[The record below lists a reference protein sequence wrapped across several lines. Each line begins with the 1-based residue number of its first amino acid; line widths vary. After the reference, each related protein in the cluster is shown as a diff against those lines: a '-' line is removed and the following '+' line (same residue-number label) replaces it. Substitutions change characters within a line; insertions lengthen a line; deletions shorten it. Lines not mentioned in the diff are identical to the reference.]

1 MLQELCIS
9 YHRISTKFLRQQ
21 MKLIMSKPRLKWMML
36 MLLSLIAFSWCLFY
50 SSNMNRVDVRYCYM
64 NTFTTVP
71 SISSPTHNKPADGP
85 HLLEDVMLVEPK
97 PNASGRSIIFH
108 ETSCPH
114 EKLRSS
120 VKYMGNAPLNMM
132 ELTTREACA
141 IESAA
146 LHNPSFSVFVLFASP
161 AYRDYNNTPPVIEAI
176 LSYPNVHLRNL
187 NLWTYAAG
195 TPMYQWLKDG
205 KLFSSSYVLSHLSD
219 FLRYLT
225 LWRWGG
231 TYLDMD
237 VVVLRSLEK
246 LPPNYTGAES
256 STFLAA
262 GVMNFSPDG
271 FGHEIAEK
279 CLLDFLLNF
288 DGGDWGNNGPG
299 VITRV
304 MNDVCKTSNIELMME
319 PKRCMGF
326 HVMPREVFYAIP
338 WKKWEYFFEA
348 QYLTETLDLL
358 QHSYVAHVWNKHSK
372 QRRIKV
378 GANAAYGILA
388 ERHCPKVYAAAGEYF

>member
-1 MLQELCIS
+1 M
-9 YHRISTKFLRQQ
+9 Y
-21 MKLIMSKPRLKWMML
+21 KPRAKWIFL
-36 MLLSLIAFSWCLFY
+36 LLLSLLVFSWCLMY
-50 SSNMNRVDVRYCYM
+50 GSSMSRTDVRYCFM
-64 NTFTTVP
+64 NTFSTVP
-71 SISSPTHNKPADGP
+71 SISSSPQKQYQTQNKLTDGP
-85 HLLEDVMLVEPK
+85 HLLEDVMLAEPK

-120 VKYMGNAPLNMM
+120 MQYISSAPLNMM
-132 ELTTREACA
+132 DLTAREACA

-161 AYRDYNNTPPVIEAI
+161 AYRDYNNTPPVMEAI
-176 LSYPNVHLRNL
+176 LSYTNVHLRNL

-205 KLFSSSYVLSHLSD
+205 KLFSSSYVLSHVSD

-237 VVVLRSLEK
+237 VVVLRSLDK

-256 STFLAA
+256 STYLAA
-262 GVMNFSPDG
+262 GVMNFAPDG

-288 DGGDWGNNGPG
+288 DGTDWGNNGPG

-304 MNDVCKTSNIELMME
+304 MNDVCKTNNIELMME
-319 PKRCMGF
+319 SKRCMGF
-326 HVMPREVFYAIP
+326 HVMPREAFYAIP
-338 WKKWEYFFEA
+338 WMKWEYFFEA

-358 QHSYVAHVWNKHSK
+358 RDSYVAHVWNKHSK

>member
-1 MLQELCIS
+1 
-9 YHRISTKFLRQQ
+9 
-21 MKLIMSKPRLKWMML
+21 MKQIISKPRLKWIL
-36 MLLSLIAFSWCLFY
+36 LLLLSIFVISWCLLY
-50 SSNMNRVDVRYCYM
+50 GPDMNQTDIRYCFM
-64 NTFTTVP
+64 NSFSASPIV
-71 SISSPTHNKPADGP
+71 SSTQQKYAQNKFSVGP
-85 HLLEDVMLVEPK
+85 HLLDDIMLSEPK

-108 ETSCPH
+108 ETSCPN
-114 EKLRSS
+114 EKLRSRMQYLGS
-120 VKYMGNAPLNMM
+120 APINMM
-132 ELTTREACA
+132 DLTAREACA

-146 LHNPSFSVFVLFASP
+146 LHNPGFSVFVLFASP

-187 NLWTYAAG
+187 NIWSYAAG

-205 KLFSSSYVLSHLSD
+205 KLFRSSYVLSHLSD

-256 STFLAA
+256 TTYLAA
-262 GVMNFSPDG
+262 GVMNFAPDG

-279 CLLDFLLNF
+279 CLRDFLLNF
-288 DGGDWGNNGPG
+288 DGSDWGNNGPG

-304 MNDVCKTSNIELMME
+304 MNDVCKTANIELMMDA
-319 PKRCMGF
+319 KRCMGF
-326 HVMPREVFYAIP
+326 HIMPREAFYAIP

-358 QHSYVAHVWNKHSK
+358 RDSYIAHVWNKHSK
-372 QRRIKV
+372 QRHVKV
-378 GANAAYGILA
+378 GANVAYGILA
-388 ERHCPKVYAAAGEYF
+388 EKHCPKVYAAAGEYF